1 MKTVHYGMLITF
13 IMLLVGVV
21 VVFKM
26 FDDPPSDVQ
35 PRSVATSKRSE
46 ASEQRPKPA
55 LHRTVG
61 SDHVMPSHD
70 VLQSAPVSDNTLPSE
85 VRASGNR
92 LSLDVID
99 KPLKKI
105 IDEVHQQSGITI
117 VLSDEI
123 PNSRVSM
130 QFDDYPIDQGLQ
142 RLLDKYDSFFL
153 FSPIDGGTARL
164 TTVWVY
170 PKERGQGLAPIPSPL
185 EVHTDELQQQAVDPD
200 MLKRALATAALIE
213 RSGNEAVEILNT
225 ALTDPEEQMRI
236 QALNAALRVAVDL
249 SPGLLKEL
257 AQYDPSPTVRAMA
270 LVGLTD
276 GDRNDAT
283 TDSDVWEV
291 VEVARQDSA
300 PEVSELATQL
310 LEIRSNLQERSEE
323 PDDQGERQGQ
333 LPEGEPT
340 E

>member
-1 MKTVHYGMLITF
+1 MLITF
-13 IMLLVGVV
+13 IMLLVGTAVA
-21 VVFKM
+21 FKM
-26 FDDPPSDVQ
+26 FGNPPSDVQ
-35 PRSVATSKRSE
+35 PRSVAASKISPTKRLE
-46 ASEQRPKPA
+46 APEKRPKSE

-61 SDHVMPSHD
+61 SDHVIPSHD
-70 VLQSAPVSDNTLPSE
+70 VLQSVPVSGTLPRE

-105 IDEVHQQSGITI
+105 IDEVHQQSGIAI

-123 PNSRVSM
+123 PNARVSM
-130 QFDDYPIDQGLQ
+130 QFDDFPIDQGLQ

-153 FSPIDGGTARL
+153 FSSIDGGTARL

-185 EVHTDELQQQAVDPD
+185 EVDTDDLQQQAVDPD

-213 RSGNEAVEILNT
+213 RSGNEGVEILNT

-236 QALNAALRVAVDL
+236 QALNAALRVSVDL
-249 SPGLLKEL
+249 SPGLLQEL
-257 AQYDPSPTVRAMA
+257 AQHDPSPTVRAIA

-283 TDSDVWEV
+283 TDSDLWEV
-291 VEVARQDSA
+291 VEIARQDSA

-310 LEIRSNLQERSEE
+310 LEIRRSNLQERSEE
-323 PDDQGERQGQ
+323 PDEQGESQGQ